1 MSRRG
6 DTRVEVLRLEAES
19 LLQRAR
25 PREELLP
32 VLERLVAAA
41 PEGSDHALFGHRHLA
56 ELLVEAHPW
65 RALLHLRRVT
75 RVKAAED
82 DVVQALMG
90 LCHALLGNY
99 RMAIGHYRRALRA
112 SPRNPWYLHN
122 VGHLLDVALAEPE
135 RALPHLQSAF
145 EYEPLEDEIA
155 ASLAHCLA
163 CVGQL
168 DDARARAAHAVRLA
182 PRNRDHRAL
191 LAWIER
197 GAPVGESPHASST
210 SGLSGRAAAS
220 AWKRGRTPELD
231 GLAVLSFDADDEL
244 PSPSG
249 RGRRGT
255 PSSSGARPSRPPSS
269 PRIRATPGPAPRT
282 SSRASSSAPPP
293 VASPLPRADA
303 AARERLSPE
312 ADVRASWRAVDT
324 LLERAMTSAGC
335 PPRQRTL
342 ARSLWHDYFSLQH
355 PRVNRP
361 ALFAAAVEYVLRNH
375 HHETSVTQADIARR
389 YEVSASALSQR
400 AGLIRAALELWAGDP
415 RYQR

>member
-6 DTRVEVLRLEAES
+6 DTRVEVLRIEAES

-32 VLERLVAAA
+32 VLERLVAVA

-75 RVKAAED
+75 RVKAED

-122 VGHLLDVALAEPE
+122 VGHLLDVALSEPE
-135 RALPHLQSAF
+135 RALPHLRSAY

-197 GAPVGESPHASST
+197 GAPRGESPHASST
-210 SGLSGRAAAS
+210 SGLSGRAGGS
-220 AWKRGRTPELD
+220 ARKRGRFPELD
-231 GLAVLSFDADDEL
+231 GLSALPFDADDDLSRTAGRGRRE
-244 PSPSG
+244 PPSSPSG
-249 RGRRGT
+249 R
-255 PSSSGARPSRPPSS
+255 PSRPSS
-269 PRIRATPGPAPRT
+269 QPRIRATPGRASRA

-293 VASPLPRADA
+293 GAPPSPHLDDV
-303 AARERLSPE
+303 ARERLSPD
-312 ADVRASWRAVDT
+312 ADVQASWRAVDV
-324 LLERAMTSAGC
+324 LLERAMATAGC
-335 PPRQRTL
+335 PPRQRTI
-342 ARSLWHDYFSLQH
+342 ARSLWHDYFVLQH

-361 ALFAAAVEYVLRNH
+361 ELFAAAVEYVLRNH
-375 HHETSVTQADIARR
+375 QQQPSVTQADIARR
-389 YEVSASALSQR
+389 YEVRASALSQR
-400 AGLIRAALELWAGDP
+400 SGLIRAALELWPGDP